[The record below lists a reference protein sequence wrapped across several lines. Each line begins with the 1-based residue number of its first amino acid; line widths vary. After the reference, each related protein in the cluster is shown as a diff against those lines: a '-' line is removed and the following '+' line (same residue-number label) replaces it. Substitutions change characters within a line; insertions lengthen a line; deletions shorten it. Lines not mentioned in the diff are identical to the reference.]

1 MNCNKSQRL
10 ILLADSDELSAR
22 QQAALGRHLEACP
35 DCRAYRQQ
43 TERLLSAARSALPE
57 TEPHPSTFVRIREA
71 AEAGPPARLLRL
83 SPMTV
88 RALAAAAAV
97 LVAVGLWF
105 AKPPAQPLAKPVDTV
120 ASLGTVLTLVSDE
133 DLEEPVTLGGDDRD
147 ARVRALA
154 AQLLAIEGFAG
165 DDFGDDLGLFR
176 GSPGPEPTASRPRS
190 IPVSQA

>member
-1 MNCNKSQRL
+1 
-10 ILLADSDELSAR
+10 
-22 QQAALGRHLEACP
+22 
-35 DCRAYRQQ
+35 
-43 TERLLSAARSALPE
+43 
-57 TEPHPSTFVRIREA
+57 
-71 AEAGPPARLLRL
+71 
-83 SPMTV
+83 MTV

-97 LVAVGLWF
+97 LVAAGLWF
-105 AKPPAQPLAKPVDTV
+105 AKPPSQALPKPVDTV

-165 DDFGDDLGLFR
+165 DDFGDDLDLFR